1 MLNRNGL
8 SSCRFGCRLGCHL
21 GSRFGCT
28 LEGFGTRFGSFGG
41 SPCGKQFASGTSRVT
56 YNFPLA
62 KTFAKP
68 HTPPVAFAHT
78 ISVGRTVTVFFTTT
92 WETTIERCLR

>member
-1 MLNRNGL
+1 LAG
-8 SSCRFGCRLGCHL
+8 
-21 GSRFGCT
+21 GS
-28 LEGFGTRFGSFGG
+28 
-41 SPCGKQFASGTSRVT
+41 SPCGIQFASGTSRVKDKFQFEFSIFVF
-56 YNFPLA
+56 NFKFLLA

-92 WETTIERCLR
+92 WETTVNRYQR